1 MLTTPEQILELQRKL
16 SPGGYPEGQ
25 AGCCESRW
33 KKMIGKPYSGNA
45 SMCRRHTNRT
55 YGLMRGN
62 WKPLSVLVAVGAC
75 IEKTQSG
82 TSQAPALYSTY
93 RPPNL
98 GRHPGENLGPGCL
111 KPAGITGCPACG
123 GIKARFALPA
133 FAGMTANDTGAI
145 ISQLLPGGGEA
156 SFDAEREIAFG
167 PHQSVHFA
175 YMRMRGE
182 RDDKAMRERRPAT
195 YTQGLL
201 RQGGAS
207 RRRRRTSLRT
217 SRKEFLPS

>member
-1 MLTTPEQILELQRKL
+1 MRASKGPE
-16 SPGGYPEGQ
+16 
-25 AGCCESRW
+25 A
-33 KKMIGKPYSGNA
+33 
-45 SMCRRHTNRT
+45 
-55 YGLMRGN
+55 
-62 WKPLSVLVAVGAC
+62 
-75 IEKTQSG
+75 
-82 TSQAPALYSTY
+82 APARRQLSTLPTA
-93 RPPNL
+93 PPNL

-145 ISQLLPGGGEA
+145 ISELLPGGGEA

-167 PHQSVHFA
+167 PHQSVHRPQAGHPAPYFLA
-175 YMRMRGE
+175 GSHQPPYCLGWVANIRMRGE

-201 RQGGAS
+201 RQGGAG

-217 SRKEFLPS
+217 SRKEFLLS